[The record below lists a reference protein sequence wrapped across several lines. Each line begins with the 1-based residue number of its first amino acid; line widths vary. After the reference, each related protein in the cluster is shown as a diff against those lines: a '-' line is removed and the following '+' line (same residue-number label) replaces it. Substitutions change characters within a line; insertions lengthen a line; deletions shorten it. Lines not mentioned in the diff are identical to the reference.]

1 MIILWLK
8 SRWPPLTEEKQGL
21 HFMAFPLTCSSLS
34 SALLF
39 ALSQTSQIL
48 SNEALSSLRCKF
60 RAQPKW
66 NKWLLLYKVTSPSWV
81 THSHIT
87 EKMSRFIERQ
97 WLFGSFCH
105 WLAPHPI
112 SHLGWSVPKFPRTPI
127 IAKAEATSS
136 LCIMGNERGVA
147 RSYAAASALSEWIS
161 ATCQHR
167 V

>member
-105 WLAPHPI
+105 WLAPTPFPI
-112 SHLGWSVPKFPRTPI
+112 WEEASQNFQELLLLQRRRPPLPCASWEMSEVSRGATLPRRLWV
-127 IAKAEATSS
+127 S
-136 LCIMGNERGVA
+136 G
-147 RSYAAASALSEWIS
+147 
-161 ATCQHR
+161 
-167 V
+167 

>member
-8 SRWPPLTEEKQGL
+8 SQWPPLTEEKQGL
-21 HFMAFPLTCSSLS
+21 HFMVFPLTCSSLP

-81 THSHIT
+81 NHSHIT

-112 SHLGWSVPKFPRTPI
+112 SHLGGSVPKFPRAPI
-127 IAKAEATSS
+127 IAKAEATYS

-147 RSYAAASALSEWIS
+147 KSYAAASALSEWIS